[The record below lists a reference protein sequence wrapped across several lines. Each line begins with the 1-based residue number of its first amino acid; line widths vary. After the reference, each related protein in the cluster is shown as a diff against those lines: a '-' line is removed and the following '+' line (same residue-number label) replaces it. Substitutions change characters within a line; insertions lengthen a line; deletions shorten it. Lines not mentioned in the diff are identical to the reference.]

1 MISLLKF
8 NTQLPLQTSRI
19 WKRRGR
25 HFQPLF
31 LLSKFFFSVL
41 TTLPYNCNNQNRNLE
56 SSWFTTIKW
65 RVLITSIHLSCLVK
79 LSKNNFIYE
88 KKILRMSNIN
98 KNCKGCLKWSD
109 FRTNFSRFQS
119 QQPLML
125 SKSVSS
131 GFQNE
136 SAFDTE
142 VFNIVKVRVFTFFY
156 SKICL
161 SVVKIALW
169 REK

>member
-8 NTQLPLQTSRI
+8 NTQLPLQTSWI

-98 KNCKGCLKWSD
+98 KNCWKSCKLL
-109 FRTNFSRFQS
+109 
-119 QQPLML
+119 QQIRM
-125 SKSVSS
+125 
-131 GFQNE
+131 
-136 SAFDTE
+136 FDT
-142 VFNIVKVRVFTFFY
+142 FNYLKRIWVLFIGCDIVASCYVLFLF
-156 SKICL
+156 
-161 SVVKIALW
+161 SVML
-169 REK
+169 